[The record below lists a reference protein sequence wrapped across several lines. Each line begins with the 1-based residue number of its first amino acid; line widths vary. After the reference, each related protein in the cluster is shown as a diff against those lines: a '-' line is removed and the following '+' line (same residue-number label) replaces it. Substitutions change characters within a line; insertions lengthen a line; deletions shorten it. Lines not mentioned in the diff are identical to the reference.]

1 MIDEEGGT
9 RVNPIQAED
18 SVNRSSLPLNES
30 KTDMVEEKEEEP
42 EPALQIEEKSEDSQ
56 ESPSQKATV

>member
-42 EPALQIEEKSEDSQ
+42 ALQIEEKSEDSQ